1 MNKHQQIKVFIA
13 DDHPIVLQ
21 GVSCV
26 LSNRQE
32 FQVVGTATNGDELTR
47 KMLQARPNV
56 LILDLNMPGKDYY
69 ENINW
74 VKANAPWV
82 KVLTYSSYHTTD
94 LVRSLIHEGAA
105 GYLPKSAPP
114 AELADAIVSVF
125 NGEIHVGMVAPA
137 ANAHSDA
144 SPAASQS
151 ALSNDDFRKRI
162 GLSRRE
168 QEILVLISRGLSSQR
183 IGQTLY
189 ISKHT
194 VETHRKNILRK
205 LDFNSSTELV
215 KFAVQ
220 QRLV

>member
-21 GVSCV
+21 GVSCI
-26 LSNRQE
+26 LSNRPE
-32 FQVVGTATNGDELTR
+32 FQVVGIAASGDELTR
-47 KMLQARPNV
+47 KMLQAKPNV
-56 LILDLNMPGKDYY
+56 LLLDLNMPGKDFY
-69 ENINW
+69 ENIQW
-74 VKANAPWV
+74 VKTNAPWV
-82 KVLTYSSYHTTD
+82 KILAYSSYHSPE

-105 GYLPKSAPP
+105 GYLPKTATPTEIS
-114 AELADAIVSVF
+114 DAIQCVF
-125 NGEIHVGMVAPA
+125 QGEIHVTMVA
-137 ANAHSDA
+137 AHAQTDA
-144 SPAASQS
+144 TPVTEYAST
-151 ALSNDDFRKRI
+151 LPDDFRKRL

>member
-1 MNKHQQIKVFIA
+1 MNKHQQIIKVFIA
-13 DDHPIVLQ
+13 DDHPMILQ

-26 LSNRQE
+26 LSNHPVL
-32 FQVVGTATNGDELTR
+32 QVVGVASSGDELSK
-47 KMLQARPNV
+47 KMLLAKPNV
-56 LILDLNMPGKDYY
+56 LLLDLNMPGKDFY
-69 ENINW
+69 ENISW
-74 VKANAPWV
+74 VKSNAPWV
-82 KVLTYSSYHTTD
+82 KVLVYSSYHTPD

-105 GYLPKSAPP
+105 GYLPKTATP
-114 AELADAIVSVF
+114 AEMVEAIQCVF
-125 NGEIHVGMVAPA
+125 QGEIHVTMVAHAQTDA
-137 ANAHSDA
+137 APTTEHATVL
-144 SPAASQS
+144 P
-151 ALSNDDFRKRI
+151 DDFRKRL

>member
-13 DDHPIVLQ
+13 DDHPIVLH
-21 GVSCV
+21 GVSCI
-26 LSNRQE
+26 LGKRPD
-32 FQVVGTATNGDELTR
+32 FQVVGTAISGDEMAQT
-47 KMLQARPNV
+47 MLQARPNV
-56 LILDLNMPGKDYY
+56 LLLDLNMPGKDFY
-69 ENINW
+69 ENIAW
-74 VKANAPWV
+74 VKKNAPWV
-82 KVLTYSSYHTTD
+82 KVLTFSSYYSPE
-94 LVRSLIHEGAA
+94 LVRSLVHEGAA
-105 GYLPKSAPP
+105 GFLPKTASPEEI
-114 AELADAIVSVF
+114 AESILTVF
-125 NGEIHVGMVAPA
+125 SGEIYVTTAGQ
-137 ANAHSDA
+137 AHSDA
-144 SPAASQS
+144 VPVPHHPE
-151 ALSNDDFRKRI
+151 LNDDFRKRLA
-162 GLSRRE
+162 LSRRE

>member
-26 LSNRQE
+26 LSNRPE
-32 FQVVGTATNGDELTR
+32 FLVVGTAASGDELSK
-47 KMLQARPNV
+47 KMLLAKPNV
-56 LILDLNMPGKDYY
+56 LLLDLNMPGKDFY
-69 ENINW
+69 ENITW
-74 VKANAPWV
+74 VKSNAPWV
-82 KVLTYSSYHTTD
+82 KILAYTSYHTPD
-94 LVRSLIHEGAA
+94 LVRSLIHGGVA
-105 GYLPKSAPP
+105 GYLPKTATP
-114 AELADAIVSVF
+114 AEICEAIQNVF
-125 NGEIHVGMVAPA
+125 AGEIHVSMVAHA
-137 ANAHSDA
+137 QTDA
-144 SPAASQS
+144 TPVTDHAS
-151 ALSNDDFRKRI
+151 LTDDFRKRL

-168 QEILVLISRGLSSQR
+168 QEILVLISSGLSSQR

>member
-1 MNKHQQIKVFIA
+1 MNKQQQIKVFIA

-26 LSNRQE
+26 LSNNPA
-32 FQVVGTATNGDELTR
+32 FQVVGTAASGDELSR
-47 KMLQARPNV
+47 KLLHAKPNV
-56 LILDLNMPGKDYY
+56 LLLDLNMPGKDFY

-74 VKANAPWV
+74 VKTNAPSV
-82 KVLTYSSYHTTD
+82 KILAYTSYHTTD
-94 LVRSLIHEGAA
+94 LVRSLIHDGAA
-105 GYLPKSAPP
+105 GYLPKTATP
-114 AELADAIVSVF
+114 AEIAEAIQCVSQ
-125 NGEIHVGMVAPA
+125 GEIHVTMVAHA
-137 ANAHSDA
+137 QSDA
-144 SPAASQS
+144 TPVTEHAAS
-151 ALSNDDFRKRI
+151 LPDDFRKRL

>member
-1 MNKHQQIKVFIA
+1 MNRHQQIKVFIA

-26 LSNRQE
+26 LSNRPE
-32 FQVVGTATNGDELTR
+32 FLVVGTAASGEELSK
-47 KMLQARPNV
+47 KMLLAKPNV
-56 LILDLNMPGKDYY
+56 LLLDLNMPGNDFY

-82 KVLTYSSYHTTD
+82 KVIAYTSYHSTD
-94 LVRSLIHEGAA
+94 LVRSLIHGGVA
-105 GYLPKSAPP
+105 GYLPKTATP
-114 AELADAIVSVF
+114 AEISDAIQCVFAGEVHVS
-125 NGEIHVGMVAPA
+125 MVAHAQTDATPA
-137 ANAHSDA
+137 ADHA
-144 SPAASQS
+144 S
-151 ALSNDDFRKRI
+151 LNDDFRKRLC
-162 GLSRRE
+162 LSRRE